1 MTMIVAPEET
11 GKRLDTVAGTM
22 VPGSSRNQIQKLIKD
37 GVITVN
43 GKKVSP
49 HHFLKE
55 GDTITLSSRAE
66 RSEERD
72 PDVHTNPR
80 IITETDE
87 YLILDKPAG
96 MVVHGGVRR
105 ESATLV
111 DWLLV
116 HFPEIRKAG
125 EDPLR
130 PGIVHRLD
138 KDASGVMVIARTQE
152 SFESLVRQFK
162 LRQVKK
168 EYRILVY
175 GHVTP
180 NEGIIDL
187 PIGRSKKLYTKRAVH
202 VNGTRAAVTRYV
214 VLEQYKQTSLVQV
227 IPETGRTHQIRVH
240 FFAKGNPIV
249 GDKIYSLRKKSSRI
263 ALKPFGEGGRLMLH
277 AERLGFHDRAGHWQE
292 YTVPPGDDFQIALSA
307 AKNA

>member
-1 MTMIVAPEET
+1 MTMIVTTEEK
-11 GKRLDTVAGTM
+11 GKRLDTIAGTM

-37 GVITVN
+37 GAITVN

-66 RSEERD
+66 RSEARD

-80 IITETDE
+80 IIAEADE
-87 YLILDKPAG
+87 YLIIDKPAG

-116 HFPEIRKAG
+116 HFPEVRKAG

-202 VNGTRAAVTRYV
+202 ANGARAAVTRYV
-214 VLEQYKQTSLVQV
+214 VLEEYKQTSLVQV
-227 IPETGRTHQIRVH
+227 VPETGRTHQIRVH
-240 FFAKGNPIV
+240 FFAKGNPVV
-249 GDKIYSLRKKSSRI
+249 GDTIYRLRKKSSRI
-263 ALKPFGEGGRLMLH
+263 APKPFGEGGRLMLH
-277 AERLGFHDRAGHWQE
+277 AERLAFRDLLGILRE
-292 YTVPPGDDFQIALSA
+292 YTVLPGDDFQAALSA